1 MQTLNPT
8 TMKLLLVTLIYLIG
22 PVVIITIFQRSGIA
36 RKAGTILLSY
46 ALGLILSF
54 SGLMDFSQLEKLDV
68 TSIQDWMMNIA
79 VPLAIPLMLFSS
91 DFKLWRRTMRK
102 TIAALLGGVISVVVA
117 IVGGFMLFQH
127 MNLPELWKV
136 SGMMV
141 GMYTGGTMNF
151 VAIGRILDIDP
162 TVFTLVSAF
171 EMVLSFF
178 FLLFIVSGGY
188 RLFRKLLPYHH
199 ESTTLDASDIDY
211 NVEQY
216 DGMFKR
222 KTVGKTGIGL
232 LLSVLLLVVGA
243 GLALLLTG
251 RLNELVVIFTITS
264 LAIGASFISKIRTLP
279 KTFELGMYFINVFS
293 VVIASQFDLANL
305 NKGNLLM
312 LAFIGFVIVVAT
324 LVHLLLSRLFKV
336 DGDLF
341 TVAHVGLLYSPPFVP
356 PVVAAMGNR
365 KVLISGIVIGL
376 AGYAIGTYLGVAF
389 ASLLR
394 LI

>member
-1 MQTLNPT
+1 
-8 TMKLLLVTLIYLIG
+8 MKLLLVALLYLIG

-46 ALGLILSF
+46 ALGLIMSF
-54 SGLMDFSQLEKLDV
+54 SGLMDFSHQEKLDMV
-68 TSIQDWMMNIA
+68 AIQDWIMNIA

-91 DFKLWRRTMRK
+91 DFKLWRKSMKK
-102 TIAALLGGVISVVVA
+102 TVAALLAGVVSIIVA
-117 IVGGFMLFQH
+117 IVAGFFLFQN

-136 SGMMV
+136 SGMIV

-151 VAIGRILDIDP
+151 AAIGRILEVDS

-178 FLLFIVSGGY
+178 FLLFIISGGY
-188 RLFRKLLPYHH
+188 RLFRRLLPYHH
-199 ESTTLDASDIDY
+199 ESTSLDTSDIDY

-216 DGMFKR
+216 DGMFKS
-222 KTVGKTGIGL
+222 KTVGKTGMGL

-243 GLALLLTG
+243 GVSLLLTG
-251 RLNELVVIFTITS
+251 RLNELAIIFTITS
-264 LAIGASFISKIRTLP
+264 LAIGASFINKIRTLP

-293 VVIASQFDLANL
+293 VVIASQFDIANL

-312 LAFIGFVIVVAT
+312 LAFIGFVIVVST
-324 LVHLLLSRLFKV
+324 LLHLLLSRLFKV

-341 TVAHVGLLYSPPFVP
+341 TVSHVALLYSPPFVP

-376 AGYAIGTYLGVAF
+376 AGYAIGTYLGVAI
-389 ASLLR
+389 ASLFHLF
-394 LI
+394 

>member
-1 MQTLNPT
+1 
-8 TMKLLLVTLIYLIG
+8 MKLLLVTLIYLIG

>member
-1 MQTLNPT
+1 
-8 TMKLLLVTLIYLIG
+8 MKLLLVSLLYLIG

-46 ALGLILSF
+46 LMGIIMSF
-54 SGLMDFSQLEKLDV
+54 SGLMDFSQLEKPDV
-68 TSIQDWMMNIA
+68 AAIQDWMMNIA

-91 DFKLWRRTMRK
+91 DFKLWSKSMKK
-102 TIAALLGGVISVVVA
+102 TFAALLGGVISVVVA
-117 IVGGFMLFQH
+117 IVAGFFLFQDK
-127 MNLPELWKV
+127 NLPELWKV

-151 VAIGRILDIDP
+151 AAIGRILEVDS
-162 TVFTLVSAF
+162 TVFTLISAF
-171 EMVLSFF
+171 EMVLSFL
-178 FLLFIVSGGY
+178 FLMFIISGGY
-188 RLFRKLLPYHH
+188 RLFRKLLPFHD
-199 ESTTLDASDIDY
+199 ESTTLEASDMVY

-216 DGMFKR
+216 DAMFKR
-222 KTVGKTGIGL
+222 KTVGKTGLGL

-243 GLALLLTG
+243 GLSLLLTE

-293 VVIASQFDLANL
+293 VVIASQFDLASL